1 MNKKEI
7 VIPALILTVIC
18 FSVTLLLS
26 LTNFIT
32 ADKIERAKAD
42 SMAEAMQSLVPGA
55 EFTETEE
62 NTYSAQKDGQTA
74 AYVFITEEMGYKSKI
89 EVMTA
94 VNAADGSIIGVTVT
108 GCADESPGI
117 GQKVGSD
124 ESFTAQ
130 YPGQS
135 KEAKADAITGATFS
149 SKAVTKA
156 VNDALDKFDGIKG
169 GN

>member
-62 NTYSAQKDGQTA
+62 
-74 AYVFITEEMGYKSKI
+74 MGYKSKI

-130 YPGQS
+130 YTGQS